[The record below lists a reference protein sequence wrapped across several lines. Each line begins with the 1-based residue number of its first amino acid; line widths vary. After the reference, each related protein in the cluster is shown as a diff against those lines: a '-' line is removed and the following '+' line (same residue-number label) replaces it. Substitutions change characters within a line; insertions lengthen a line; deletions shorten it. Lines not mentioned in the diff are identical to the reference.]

1 MPITFARL
9 LCLAN
14 FSRYKSWHCQKALE
28 LGLFSVPRADE
39 HTCNS
44 VNQILPLKI
53 ILLHI
58 ILILFNLYD
67 KYVFLFTY
75 FATKMKCFC
84 IMFNYVTC
92 DKLRSGFFMPLKL
105 FCLFKFRFNLKLIK
119 RFHEHRSEVWIN
131 FVPEKPCIRM
141 AILNHGSTFF
151 SQMFLMRLLK
161 AFFTT

>member
-1 MPITFARL
+1 
-9 LCLAN
+9 
-14 FSRYKSWHCQKALE
+14 
-28 LGLFSVPRADE
+28 
-39 HTCNS
+39 
-44 VNQILPLKI
+44 
-53 ILLHI
+53 
-58 ILILFNLYD
+58 
-67 KYVFLFTY
+67 
-75 FATKMKCFC
+75 MKCFC

-92 DKLRSGFFMPLKL
+92 DKLRSGFFMPFKL

-161 AFFTT
+161 AFSQRKSHESIKLKTWNTTYNFVNKRCLVFHFVCLEIICFSTMTPFAGNSVVLWIWNSAEKELPACKFGRERFVSWMRQSSQ